1 MTEWWSQQASAWIG
15 AIGGGGG
22 GALAGIF
29 GSLMGFLA
37 PRGIGRTPMLAAHTL
52 FILCGIAA
60 LVAGI
65 AALAMSQ
72 PFHVYFPL
80 LLGGGV
86 VSIVMGSLLPLAR
99 LRYRQAEQRK
109 MDAEQFR
116 RS

>member
-1 MTEWWSQQASAWIG
+1 MTEWWSTQASVWIG

-29 GSLMGFLA
+29 GGLIGWLA
-37 PRGIGRTPMLAAHTL
+37 PRGIGRGPMLTVHAI
-52 FILCGIAA
+52 FILAGVVA

-65 AALAMSQ
+65 VAIISGQ
-72 PFHVYFPL
+72 PYHVFYPL
-80 LLGGGV
+80 LLGGGILTV
-86 VSIVMGSLLPLAR
+86 VMGALFPVSR